1 VLINGSQTKGAGGTL
16 VVDNPATGGI
26 TAELA
31 MASPEQA
38 TAAVDAAAS
47 AQPHWAALA
56 QRERSDAMRA
66 IAGAIE
72 DDRDELATML
82 TLETGRPLTRNL
94 LYVDFSA
101 AVFRQYAELARV
113 HGGRLAPGNEPGEL
127 SLVMRAP
134 YGVVA
139 GIIPWNYPLTL
150 LVFKAAPALA
160 TGNTVVVKPS
170 SLTPL
175 TTLRLGELMA
185 DLLPPGVANVVVGG
199 GGEVGR
205 TLIEHP
211 AVQLVA
217 FTGSTSAG
225 AAIGATCA
233 RLAKATHLEMGGKDP
248 AIVFADAD
256 PEFAAHGVVWAA
268 FLNAGQVCTSTERA
282 YVHEAVYDEF
292 VEHATALAAGL
303 RVGDPMDPKTQI
315 GPMRSAA
322 GRDSAL
328 AQIAAA
334 VGHGAKIAAGGDVP
348 AGDGYFLNPTVLLDV
363 DHSMAVMQDETF
375 GPVLPIQKVSDADEA
390 LTLAA
395 DTPYGLGASVYTND
409 PALVYRAAQ
418 ELTVGNLWVNDP
430 VVDNQAAPFGG
441 MRASGNARELGLEG
455 LEAFTVPR
463 HVLWNT
469 REEIKDWWYRLE
481 E

>member
-1 VLINGSQTKGAGGTL
+1 VLINGSQTKGGGGTL
-16 VVDNPATGGI
+16 AVDNPATGDI

-31 MASPEQA
+31 TASMEQA
-38 TAAVDAAAS
+38 VLAVEAAAA
-47 AQPHWAALA
+47 AQPGWAALA

-66 IAGAIE
+66 IAEAI
-72 DDRDELATML
+72 DGDREELATML
-82 TLETGRPLTRNL
+82 TLETGRPFTRNL

-127 SLVMRAP
+127 SLVMRVP

-160 TGNTVVVKPS
+160 VGNTIVIKPS
-170 SLTPL
+170 RLTPL
-175 TTLRLGELMA
+175 TTLRLGELMGP
-185 DLLPPGVANVVVGG
+185 LLPPGVANVIVAGGDVGQAL
-199 GGEVGR
+199 V
-205 TLIEHP
+205 EHP
-211 AVQLVA
+211 AVDLVA
-217 FTGSTSAG
+217 FTGSTDTG

-233 RLAKATHLEMGGKDP
+233 RLAKASHLEMGGKDP

-292 VEHATALAAGL
+292 VEHATGLAAGL

-328 AQIAAA
+328 AQITTA
-334 VGHGAKIAAGGDVP
+334 VEHGATIAAGGDIP
-348 AGDGYFLNPTVLLDV
+348 PGDGYFLNPTVLVDV
-363 DHSMAVMQDETF
+363 DHSMTVMKDETF
-375 GPVLPIQKVSDADEA
+375 GPVLPIQKVGDADEA
-390 LTLAA
+390 LALAA
-395 DTPYGLGASVYTND
+395 DTPYGLGASIYTND
-409 PALVYRAAQ
+409 PSLVYRAAQ